1 MGNNRRLLE
10 WGKDALII
18 ALSLSAVYLLS
29 MTPLLQDS
37 GVLELISPKE
47 SPAPGAFTAT
57 QGGAMLPAR
66 LVISAE
72 GGRCGVPTGLV
83 LP

>member
-29 MTPLLQDS
+29 MTPL
-37 GVLELISPKE
+37 I
-47 SPAPGAFTAT
+47 
-57 QGGAMLPAR
+57 
-66 LVISAE
+66 
-72 GGRCGVPTGLV
+72 
-83 LP
+83 

>member
-10 WGKDALII
+10 WGKDALIV

-37 GVLELISPKE
+37 GVLELLSPKE
-47 SPAPGAFTAT
+47 LS
-57 QGGAMLPAR
+57 L
-66 LVISAE
+66 IHI
-72 GGRCGVPTGLV
+72 
-83 LP
+83 